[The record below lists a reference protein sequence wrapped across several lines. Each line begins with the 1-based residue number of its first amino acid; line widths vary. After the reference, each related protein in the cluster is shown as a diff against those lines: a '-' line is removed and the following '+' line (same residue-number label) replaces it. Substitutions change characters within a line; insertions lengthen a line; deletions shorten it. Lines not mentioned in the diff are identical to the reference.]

1 MPQSSASVKSRFSP
15 IWKSGKTKT
24 IKIPIILE
32 ADLRAIA
39 RCLDQDPSIG
49 NKIIEY
55 AQSLIEP

>member
-1 MPQSSASVKSRFSP
+1 MIQVT
-15 IWKSGKTKT
+15 KTKT

-39 RCLDQDPSIG
+39 KCLDQDPSIG